1 MRLARAA
8 AEKRCGAWLSSCGA
22 SQCPPQSFD
31 AAARG
36 VSSLTSSR
44 ATSGCN
50 TAAAGPEGPCPCSR
64 SVMRLGTSASPELH
78 GPSRLAS
85 RLAGFA
91 AALGAAVCGGTAL
104 ASLPHSSSEGV
115 EIGSGSCSR
124 WQLIPEE
131 LQALTFFKYEKRLR
145 THSDA
150 EKIFDYFSSVKH
162 GKKKY
167 MTEADLMRSV
177 VPVYPVDGVRTGSL
191 DGESS
196 APKYT
201 QTTNLGGVIDSDG
214 DDRISFPE
222 YLFFLKLMSIGVEDL
237 ETLLRMADVDRS
249 GCIDKDEMLA
259 VVGWEKGAH
268 QRGITRTGLNVDSP
282 GSGSFIPQ
290 LFGSDGKQLPT
301 LSKVKAFLIH
311 LHEDLAE
318 LEFRHYD
325 SHVGEDAQASP
336 SPTHLPSALFCMTL
350 LLQPAARV

>member
-1 MRLARAA
+1 MAQSWASECVVCCLSIPIAPSPRLTPPPFP
-8 AEKRCGAWLSSCGA
+8 LFSVL
-22 SQCPPQSFD
+22 CPAQ
-31 AAARG
+31 
-36 VSSLTSSR
+36 
-44 ATSGCN
+44 
-50 TAAAGPEGPCPCSR
+50 
-64 SVMRLGTSASPELH
+64 
-78 GPSRLAS
+78 
-85 RLAGFA
+85 
-91 AALGAAVCGGTAL
+91 
-104 ASLPHSSSEGV
+104 
-115 EIGSGSCSR
+115 
-124 WQLIPEE
+124 
-131 LQALTFFKYEKRLR
+131 
-145 THSDA
+145 
-150 EKIFDYFSSVKH
+150 
-162 GKKKY
+162 
-167 MTEADLMRSV
+167 
-177 VPVYPVDGVRTGSL
+177 VDGVRTGSL